1 MENTTLEFST
11 IKTKRLVNK
20 IPILKN
26 MFGVLKETESDEVAL
41 KEIFMEIIEPKD
53 IYREQYDKLPLVE
66 KTPRRYGKVLIENDI
81 LKQNGESTELQKTM
95 LALND
100 LKSMYINLNGK
111 GTSDRFKGTNKISD
125 ADGKTIRAI
134 VRTFRKKTE
143 HIRNP
148 KK

>member
-1 MENTTLEFST
+1 M
-11 IKTKRLVNK
+11 
-20 IPILKN
+20 
-26 MFGVLKETESDEVAL
+26 
-41 KEIFMEIIEPKD
+41 
-53 IYREQYDKLPLVE
+53 VE